1 MAGASGATGETV
13 ASAPTPGLR
22 RGDPAFRRVSVGL
35 FFAGFTTFA
44 LLYATQPLLPRLVE
58 VFAVSPGTASLSVSV
73 TTGGLAIAVIPA
85 SALSERWGRR
95 PVMLWSLLGAV
106 AFGLA
111 AAVAP
116 SFGLL
121 LVLRGLEGLALAGLP
136 AVGMAYL
143 ADEVDSG
150 HLGGAMGLYIAGNSV
165 GGFGGRIVVSAI
177 DDLSGSWR
185 AALGGIAVVSGVCLV
200 LFWLVLP
207 RSRRFAPSPVA
218 VRELAGEV
226 AAHLH
231 DPVLRRLFA
240 IGLLLM
246 GTFVCAYNYVAFR
259 LLGPPFSLP
268 DLVVGFV
275 FVLYAVGTVTSTVA
289 GRLSARRGT
298 RTTVLAASGLAAL
311 GALAMLAPLLA
322 LVVGGLALLTV
333 GFFAGHAV
341 ASAAVGRRA
350 THGRA
355 VASGMYLFSYYVGSS
370 VGGTLGGVVFG
381 AAGWSATVAFLVA
394 LLAVTAVVVAGL
406 RCPDPAGHGR
416 RAPSVG

>member
-1 MAGASGATGETV
+1 MSSRSAVEAPAE
-13 ASAPTPGLR
+13 SAPALR
-22 RGDPAFRRVSVGL
+22 RGDPGFRRIAVGL

-44 LLYATQPLLPRLVE
+44 LLYATQPLLPRLVD
-58 VFAVSPGTASLSVSV
+58 VFGVSTGTVSLSVSV
-73 TTGGLAIAVIPA
+73 TTGGLAVAIIPA

-95 PVMLWSLLGAV
+95 PVMLWSLLAATV
-106 AFGLA
+106 FGLA

-116 SFGLL
+116 SFGVL
-121 LVLRGLEGLALAGLP
+121 LVLRALEGVALAGLP

-143 ADEVDSG
+143 ADEIDSA
-150 HLGGAMGLYIAGNSV
+150 HLGGAMGLYVAGNSV

-177 DDLSGSWR
+177 DDLTGSWR
-185 AALGGIAVVSGVCLV
+185 AALGGIAVVSGVCLL
-200 LFWLVLP
+200 LFWAVLP
-207 RSRRFAPSPVA
+207 ASRRFTPARVS

-226 AAHLH
+226 AAHLR

-240 IGLLLM
+240 TGLLLM
-246 GTFVCAYNYVAFR
+246 GVFVCAYNFVAFR

-275 FVLYAVGTVTSTVA
+275 FVLYAVGTVTSTGA
-289 GRLSARRGT
+289 GRLSARWGT
-298 RTTVLAASGLAAL
+298 RTTVLTATGVAAL
-311 GALAMLAPLLA
+311 GAVAMLAPVLA
-322 LVVGGLALLTV
+322 LVIGGLALLTV

-355 VASGMYLFSYYVGSS
+355 VASGIYLFSYYVGSS

-381 AAGWSATVAFLVA
+381 AAGWSATVGFLLA

-406 RCPDPAGHGR
+406 RRAGLARTQNER
-416 RAPSVG
+416 RAPSLD

>member
-1 MAGASGATGETV
+1 MSLSRSAV
-13 ASAPTPGLR
+13 APGLR
-22 RGDPAFRRVSVGL
+22 RGDQGFRRISIGL

-44 LLYATQPLLPRLVE
+44 LLYATQPLLPRLVD
-58 VFAVSPGTASLSVSV
+58 VFAMSPGTASLSVSV
-73 TTGGLAIAVIPA
+73 TTGGLALAVIPA

-95 PVMLWSLLGAV
+95 PVMLWSLLAAV
-106 AFGLA
+106 VLGLS

-116 SFGLL
+116 SFWLL
-121 LVLRGLEGLALAGLP
+121 LVLRALEGVALAGLP

-143 ADEVDSG
+143 ADEIDAG
-150 HLGGAMGLYIAGNSV
+150 HLGGAMGLYVAGNSV

-177 DDLSGSWR
+177 DDLAGSWR
-185 AALGGIAVVSGVCLV
+185 VALGGIAVVSGVCLL

-207 RSRRFAPSPVA
+207 PSQRFAPTPVA
-218 VRELAGEV
+218 GRELAGEV
-226 AAHLH
+226 AAHLR

-240 IGLLLM
+240 TGLLLM
-246 GTFVCAYNYVAFR
+246 GTFVCAYNYVTFR

-275 FVLYAVGTVTSTVA
+275 FVLYAVGTVTSTGA
-289 GRLSARRGT
+289 GRLSARWGT
-298 RTTVLAASGLAAL
+298 RTTVLVATGVAAL
-311 GALAMLAPLLA
+311 GALAMLAPVLA

-381 AAGWSATVAFLVA
+381 AAGWSATVAFLVG
-394 LLAVTAVVVAGL
+394 LLAATAVVVAGL
-406 RCPDPAGHGR
+406 RSAALPARGE
-416 RAPSVG
+416 PSAG

>member
-1 MAGASGATGETV
+1 MSL
-13 ASAPTPGLR
+13 SAPVVEPGLR
-22 RGDPAFRRVSVGL
+22 RGEPGFRRVSVGL

-44 LLYATQPLLPRLVE
+44 LLYATQPLLPTLVG
-58 VFAVSPGTASLSVSV
+58 VFGVSPGAASLSVSV
-73 TTGGLAIAVIPA
+73 TTGGLAIAIIPA
-85 SALSERWGRR
+85 SAVSERWGRR

-106 AFGLA
+106 VFGLA

-121 LVLRGLEGLALAGLP
+121 LVLRALEGVALAGLP

-143 ADEVDSG
+143 ADEVDAG

-165 GGFGGRIVVSAI
+165 GGFGGRIVVGAI
-177 DDLSGSWR
+177 ADLSGSWR
-185 AALGGIAVVSGVCLV
+185 AALGGIAVVSGLCLV
-200 LFWLVLP
+200 VFWLVLP
-207 RSRRFAPSPVA
+207 ASRRFTPSRVA

-226 AAHLH
+226 ASHLR

-246 GTFVCAYNYVAFR
+246 GTFVCAYNFVTFR

-275 FVLYAVGTVTSTVA
+275 FVLYAAGTVTSTAA
-289 GRLSARRGT
+289 GRLSARWGT
-298 RTTVLAASGLAAL
+298 RTTVLVAAGVAGL
-311 GALAMLAPLLA
+311 GAVAMLAPVLA
-322 LVVGGLALLTV
+322 LVIGGLALLTV

-381 AAGWSATVAFLVA
+381 AAGWSATVGFLVGLLVLAA
-394 LLAVTAVVVAGL
+394 LVVAGL
-406 RCPDPAGHGR
+406 RVAGPARSDRG
-416 RAPSVG
+416 APSVG

>member
-1 MAGASGATGETV
+1 MSVDLGTAA
-13 ASAPTPGLR
+13 LR
-22 RGDPAFRRVSVGL
+22 RGDPGFRRVSVGL

-44 LLYATQPLLPRLVE
+44 LLYATQPLLPRLVD

-73 TTGGLAIAVIPA
+73 TTGGLALAIIPA

-95 PVMLWSLLGAV
+95 PVMLWSLGGAV
-106 AFGLA
+106 VLGLA

-116 SFGLL
+116 SLWLL
-121 LVLRGLEGLALAGLP
+121 LVLRGLEGVALAGLP

-143 ADEVDSG
+143 ADEVDAG
-150 HLGGAMGLYIAGNSV
+150 HLGGAMGLYVAGNSV
-165 GGFGGRIVVSAI
+165 GGFGGRIVVSALN
-177 DDLSGSWR
+177 DLTGSWR
-185 AALGGIAVVSGVCLV
+185 LALGGIAAVSAACLLV
-200 LFWLVLP
+200 FWLVLP
-207 RSRRFAPSPVA
+207 PSRRFTPTPVA
-218 VRELAGEV
+218 ASEVVGEV
-226 AAHLH
+226 RSHLG

-240 IGLLLM
+240 VGLLLM

-289 GRLSARRGT
+289 GRISGRLGARR
-298 RTTVLAASGLAAL
+298 TVLAACAVAVV
-311 GALAMLAPLLA
+311 GAVAMLAPVLA
-322 LVVGGLALLTV
+322 LVIGGLALLTV

-341 ASAAVGRRA
+341 ASAWVGRRA
-350 THGRA
+350 EHGRA

-381 AAGWSATVAFLVA
+381 VAGWSATIGFLVV
-394 LLAVTAVVVAGL
+394 LLAATVVVVLPL
-406 RCPDPAGHGR
+406 RTAAARSER
-416 RAPSVG
+416 RAPSVD

>member
-1 MAGASGATGETV
+1 MSLSR
-13 ASAPTPGLR
+13 SAVDPGLR
-22 RGDPAFRRVSVGL
+22 RGDQGFRRISIGL

-44 LLYATQPLLPRLVE
+44 LLYATQPLLPRLVD

-73 TTGGLAIAVIPA
+73 TTGGLALAVIPA

-95 PVMLWSLLGAV
+95 PVMLWSLLAAV
-106 AFGLA
+106 VLGLA

-116 SFGLL
+116 SFWLL
-121 LVLRGLEGLALAGLP
+121 LVLRALEGVALAGLP

-143 ADEVDSG
+143 ADEIDTG
-150 HLGGAMGLYIAGNSV
+150 HLGGAMGLYVAGNSV

-177 DDLSGSWR
+177 DDLAGSWR
-185 AALGGIAVVSGVCLV
+185 VALGGIAVVSGVCLL

-207 RSRRFAPSPVA
+207 PSQRFAPTPVA
-218 VRELAGEV
+218 ARELAGEV
-226 AAHLH
+226 AAHLR

-240 IGLLLM
+240 TGLLLM
-246 GTFVCAYNYVAFR
+246 GTFVCAYNYVTFR

-275 FVLYAVGTVTSTVA
+275 FVLYAVGTVTSTGA
-289 GRLSARRGT
+289 GRLSTRWGT
-298 RTTVLAASGLAAL
+298 RTTVLVATGVATL
-311 GALAMLAPLLA
+311 GALAMLAPVLA

-381 AAGWSATVAFLVA
+381 AAGWSATVAFLVG
-394 LLAVTAVVVAGL
+394 LLAATAVVVAGL
-406 RCPDPAGHGR
+406 RSAALPARGE
-416 RAPSVG
+416 PSAG

>member
-1 MAGASGATGETV
+1 MAGESGATGRTV
-13 ASAPTPGLR
+13 VSAGPAGAGLR
-22 RGDPAFRRVSVGL
+22 RGDPGFRRISVGL

-44 LLYATQPLLPRLVE
+44 LLYATQPLLPRLVD
-58 VFAVSPGTASLSVSV
+58 VFAVSPGAASLTVSV
-73 TTGGLAIAVIPA
+73 TTGGLAVAVIPA

-106 AFGLA
+106 VFGLA

-143 ADEVDSG
+143 ADEVDAG

-185 AALGGIAVVSGVCLV
+185 AALGGIAVVSGLCLV
-200 LFWLVLP
+200 VFWLVLP
-207 RSRRFAPSPVA
+207 ASQRFTPSRVA

-226 AAHLH
+226 VGHLR

-240 IGLLLM
+240 IGLLIM

-268 DLVVGFV
+268 DLIVGFV
-275 FVLYAVGTVTSTVA
+275 FVLYAAGTVTSTAA
-289 GRLSARRGT
+289 GRLSARWGT
-298 RTTVLAASGLAAL
+298 RTTVLAAAGLAAL
-311 GALAMLAPLLA
+311 GAVAMLAPVLA
-322 LVVGGLALLTV
+322 LVIGGLALLTV

-350 THGRA
+350 EHGRA

-381 AAGWSATVAFLVA
+381 AAGWSATIGFLVA
-394 LLAVTAVVVAGL
+394 LLALTAIVAVGL
-406 RCPDPAGHGR
+406 RRAGIER

>member
-1 MAGASGATGETV
+1 MPVSAATAVE
-13 ASAPTPGLR
+13 PGLR
-22 RGDPAFRRVSVGL
+22 RGDHGFRRVSVGL

-44 LLYATQPLLPRLVE
+44 LLYATQPLLPRLVD
-58 VFAVSPGTASLSVSV
+58 VFGVSPGTASLTVSV
-73 TTGGLAIAVIPA
+73 TTGGLAVAIIPA

-106 AFGLA
+106 VFGLA

-116 SFGLL
+116 SFALL
-121 LVLRGLEGLALAGLP
+121 LVLRAFEGVALAGLP

-143 ADEVDSG
+143 ADEVDGG

-177 DDLSGSWR
+177 DDLTGSWR
-185 AALGGIAVVSGVCLV
+185 VALGGIAALSGACL
-200 LFWLVLP
+200 LAFWLVLP
-207 RSRRFAPSPVA
+207 ASRRFTPSPVA
-218 VRELAGEV
+218 ARELAVEV
-226 AAHLH
+226 EAHLR
-231 DPVLRRLFA
+231 DPVLRRLFL

-275 FVLYAVGTVTSTVA
+275 FVLYAVGTVTSTAA
-289 GRLSARRGT
+289 GRLSGRWGT
-298 RTTVLAASGLAAL
+298 RTTVLVAAGVAAL
-311 GALAMLAPLLA
+311 GALAMLAPVLA
-322 LVVGGLALLTV
+322 LVIGGLALLTV

-341 ASAAVGRRA
+341 ASAAVGHRA

-355 VASGMYLFSYYVGSS
+355 VASGMYLFTYYVGSS

-381 AAGWSATVAFLVA
+381 VAGWSATVAFLVA

-406 RCPDPAGHGR
+406 RSAGSAGSAGSER
-416 RAPSVG
+416 RAPSLD

>member
-1 MAGASGATGETV
+1 MSLQT
-13 ASAPTPGLR
+13 SAAAPGLQ
-22 RGDPAFRRVSVGL
+22 RGDPGFRRISVGL

-44 LLYATQPLLPRLVE
+44 LLYATQPLLPRLVD
-58 VFAVSPGTASLSVSV
+58 VFGVSPGAASLSVSV
-73 TTGGLAIAVIPA
+73 TTGGLAIAIIPA
-85 SALSERWGRR
+85 SAVSERWGRR
-95 PVMLWSLLGAV
+95 PVMLWSLFGAV
-106 AFGLA
+106 VFGLA

-121 LVLRGLEGLALAGLP
+121 LVLRALEGVALAGLP

-143 ADEVDSG
+143 ADEIDSD

-177 DDLSGSWR
+177 GDLSGSWR
-185 AALGGIAVVSGVCLV
+185 AALGGIAVVSGLCLV
-200 LFWLVLP
+200 VFWLVLP
-207 RSRRFAPSPVA
+207 PSRRFTPTPVA
-218 VRELAGEV
+218 PRELAGEV
-226 AAHLH
+226 RSHLR

-246 GTFVCAYNYVAFR
+246 GTFVCAYNFVTFR
-259 LLGPPFSLP
+259 LLDPPFSLP
-268 DLVVGFV
+268 DLIVGFV
-275 FVLYAVGTVTSTVA
+275 FVLYAAGTVTSTAA
-289 GRLSARRGT
+289 GRLSARWGT
-298 RTTVLAASGLAAL
+298 RTTVLVAAGVAAL
-311 GALAMLAPLLA
+311 GAVAMLAPVLA
-322 LVVGGLALLTV
+322 LVIAGLALLTV

-381 AAGWSATVAFLVA
+381 AAGWSATVGFLVA
-394 LLAVTAVVVAGL
+394 LLAVTAVVALRLRSAG
-406 RCPDPAGHGR
+406 
-416 RAPSVG
+416 PSPGEPSAA

>member
-1 MAGASGATGETV
+1 MSVAASV
-13 ASAPTPGLR
+13 AEPGLR
-22 RGDPAFRRVSVGL
+22 RGDPGFRRISVGL

-58 VFAVSPGTASLSVSV
+58 VYAVSPGTASLTVSV
-73 TTGGLAIAVIPA
+73 TTGGLALAVIPA

-106 AFGLA
+106 VFGLA
-111 AAVAP
+111 AALAP
-116 SFGLL
+116 AFWLL
-121 LVLRGLEGLALAGLP
+121 LVLRALEGVALAGLP

-143 ADEVDSG
+143 ADEIDGG

-177 DDLSGSWR
+177 DDLAGSWR
-185 AALGGIAVVSGVCLV
+185 VALGGIALVSAVCL
-200 LFWLVLP
+200 LAFWLVLP
-207 RSRRFAPSPVA
+207 PSRRFTPSPVA
-218 VRELAGEV
+218 ARELAGEV
-226 AAHLH
+226 VDHLR

-240 IGLLLM
+240 VGLLIM
-246 GTFVCAYNYVAFR
+246 GVFVCAYNYVAFR
-259 LLGPPFSLP
+259 LLAPPFSLP

-275 FVLYAVGTVTSTVA
+275 FVLYAVGTVTSTAA
-289 GRLSARRGT
+289 GRLSGRWGT
-298 RTTVLAASGLAAL
+298 RTTVLVAAGVAAL
-311 GALAMLAPLLA
+311 GALAMLAPVLA
-322 LVVGGLALLTV
+322 LVIGGLALLTV

-381 AAGWSATVAFLVA
+381 AAGWSATVGFLVA
-394 LLAVTAVVVAGL
+394 LLAVTAVVAAGL
-406 RCPDPAGHGR
+406 RRTPAPARGE
-416 RAPSVG
+416 PSCD